1 MIYCLLQGGFGN
13 HMLNTFLGIILH
25 HYTKKPITLCSNEI
39 TNDTNFQRNDT
50 RTAIYKIVNPSV
62 FNGDTTCYDT
72 ITINSSSEYYNI
84 YNAIKENPDNYK
96 NTNIYINIILVD
108 DMGFYCNNIDIIRQ
122 YVTIEHPQVDL
133 SDSIVLSLRL
143 GMGEAEVCNPSPFSN
158 ILKLPL
164 QYYKDAINIL
174 DKKYSKI
181 YICSDNYSDD
191 YINEIITNYDNVILL
206 NNYNTYDQFCILV
219 NTPVMI
225 SSNSSFSIVASLFN
239 KNSVLFPRFANT
251 GSIYPTGFSYDYT
264 AKQYNN
270 ILPNVIS
277 VDIK

>member
-1 MIYCLLQGGFGN
+1 MIYCLLHGGFGN

-39 TNDTNFQRNDT
+39 VNDTNFQRNDT

-62 FNGDTTCYDT
+62 FNGDTTCFNT
-72 ITINSSSEYYNI
+72 IIIKTSSEYYNI
-84 YNAIKENPDNYK
+84 YNVIKENPDNYK
-96 NTNIYINIILVD
+96 NTNIHIDIILVD

-122 YVTIEHPQVDL
+122 YVTIESPQVDL

-143 GMGEAEVCNPSPFSN
+143 GMGEAEVSNPSPFSN

-164 QYYKDAINIL
+164 QYYIDSINTL

-181 YICSDNYSDD
+181 YICSDNYSDN
-191 YINEIITNYDNVILL
+191 YITEIITNYDNVILL

-239 KNSVLFPRFANT
+239 KNSVLFPRFIDT
-251 GSIYPTGFSYDYT
+251 GSIYPVGVSYDYT
-264 AKQYNN
+264 AKKYNN

-277 VDIK
+277 IDIK

>member
-1 MIYCLLQGGFGN
+1 MIYCLLHGGFGN

-39 TNDTNFQRNDT
+39 VNDTNFQRNDT

-62 FNGDTTCYDT
+62 FNGDTTCFNT
-72 ITINSSSEYYNI
+72 IIIKTSSEYYNI
-84 YNAIKENPDNYK
+84 YNVIKENPDNYK
-96 NTNIYINIILVD
+96 NTNIHIDIILVD

-122 YVTIEHPQVDL
+122 YVTIESPQVDL

-143 GMGEAEVCNPSPFSN
+143 GMGEAEVSNPSPFSN

-164 QYYKDAINIL
+164 QYYIDSINTL

-181 YICSDNYSDD
+181 YICSDNYSDN
-191 YINEIITNYDNVILL
+191 YITEIITNYDNVILL

-239 KNSVLFPRFANT
+239 KNSVLFPRFIDT
-251 GSIYPTGFSYDYT
+251 GSIYPVGFSYDYT
-264 AKQYNN
+264 AKKYNN

-277 VDIK
+277 IDIK

>member
-25 HYTKKPITLCSNEI
+25 HYTKKPIRICSNEI

-50 RTAIYKIVNPSV
+50 RTAIYKLINPSV
-62 FNGDTTCYDT
+62 FNGDTTCFNT
-72 ITINSSSEYYNI
+72 IIIKTSEEYYNI

-96 NTNIYINIILVD
+96 YTNIHIEIILVD

-122 YVTIEHPQVDL
+122 YVTIEPPQVDL

-143 GMGEAEVCNPSPFSN
+143 GMGEAEVSNPSPFSN

-164 QYYKDAINIL
+164 QYYIDSINTL
-174 DKKYSKI
+174 DKKYNNI
-181 YICSDNYSDD
+181 YICSDNYSDN
-191 YINEIITNYDNVILL
+191 YINKIVTTYNNVILL
-206 NNYNTYDQFCILV
+206 NNYNTYEQFSILV

-239 KNSVLFPRFANT
+239 KNSVLFPRFIDT
-251 GSIYPTGFSYDYT
+251 GSIYPVGSSDNYT
-264 AKQYNN
+264 AKKLNN
-270 ILPNVIS
+270 ILPNVIII
-277 VDIK
+277 DIK

>member
-1 MIYCLLQGGFGN
+1 
-13 HMLNTFLGIILH
+13 
-25 HYTKKPITLCSNEI
+25 
-39 TNDTNFQRNDT
+39 
-50 RTAIYKIVNPSV
+50 
-62 FNGDTTCYDT
+62 
-72 ITINSSSEYYNI
+72 
-84 YNAIKENPDNYK
+84 
-96 NTNIYINIILVD
+96 
-108 DMGFYCNNIDIIRQ
+108 
-122 YVTIEHPQVDL
+122 
-133 SDSIVLSLRL
+133 
-143 GMGEAEVCNPSPFSN
+143 MGEAEVCNPSPFSN

>member
-1 MIYCLLQGGFGN
+1 MIYCLLHGGFGN
-13 HMLNTFLGIILH
+13 HMLNTILGIILH

-39 TNDTNFQRNDT
+39 VNDTNFQRNDT

-62 FNGDTTCYDT
+62 FNGDTTCFNT
-72 ITINSSSEYYNI
+72 IIIKTSSEYYNI
-84 YNAIKENPDNYK
+84 YNVIKENPDNYK
-96 NTNIYINIILVD
+96 NTNIHIDIILVD

-122 YVTIEHPQVDL
+122 YVTIESPQVDL

-143 GMGEAEVCNPSPFSN
+143 GMGEAEVSNPSPFSN

-164 QYYKDAINIL
+164 QYYIDSINTL

-181 YICSDNYSDD
+181 YICSDNYSDN
-191 YINEIITNYDNVILL
+191 YITEIITNYDNVILL

-239 KNSVLFPRFANT
+239 KNSVLFPRFIDT
-251 GSIYPTGFSYDYT
+251 GSIYPVGVSYDYT
-264 AKQYNN
+264 AKKYNN

-277 VDIK
+277 IDIK